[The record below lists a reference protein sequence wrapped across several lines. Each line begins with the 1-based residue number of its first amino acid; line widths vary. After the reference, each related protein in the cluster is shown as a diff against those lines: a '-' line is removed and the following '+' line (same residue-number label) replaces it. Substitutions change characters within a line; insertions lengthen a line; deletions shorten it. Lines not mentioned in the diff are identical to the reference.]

1 MKKAAKADPRL
12 SLLRTILGADWEAE
26 VRFDLLRRWRFDYAS
41 EARKIAIEIEGGV
54 YSRGRHTRP
63 TGFLNDIEK
72 YNAATLQG
80 WRVLR
85 CTPQTFTALLVY
97 VKSFQDKEALSD

>member
-1 MKKAAKADPRL
+1 MKKATKADPRL
-12 SLLRTILGADWEAE
+12 SLLRAILGADWEAE
-26 VRFDLLRRWRFDYAS
+26 VRFDCLRRWRFDYAS
-41 EARKIAIEIEGGV
+41 QSRRIAIEIEGGV

-85 CTPQTFTALLVY
+85 CTPQTFTTLLTQVR
-97 VKSFQDKEALSD
+97 SFQDKEDDDA

>member
-1 MKKAAKADPRL
+1 MKKQPKTDPRL
-12 SLLRTILGADWEAE
+12 SLLRAILGADWEAE
-26 VRFDLLRRWRFDYAS
+26 VRFDPSRRWRFDYAS
-41 EARKIAIEIEGGV
+41 EARRIAIEIEGGV

-63 TGFLNDIEK
+63 KGFLGDIEK

-85 CTPQTFTALLVY
+85 CTPQTFTALLTQVRG
-97 VKSFQDKEALSD
+97 FQDKEDLND

>member
-1 MKKAAKADPRL
+1 MKKAPKTDLRL
-12 SLLRTILGADWEAE
+12 VLIRATLGSDWQAE
-26 VRFDLLRRWRFDYAS
+26 VRFDCVRRWRFDYAS
-41 EARKIAIEIEGGV
+41 QARRIAIEIEGGV

-63 TGFLNDIEK
+63 KGFLGDIDK

-85 CTPQTFTALLVY
+85 CTPQTFTALLTQ
-97 VKSFQDKEALSD
+97 VKWFQDKEDCR

>member
-1 MKKAAKADPRL
+1 MKKAAKTDPRL
-12 SLLRTILGADWEAE
+12 SMLRAILGADWQAE
-26 VRFDLLRRWRFDYAS
+26 VRFDSSRRWRFDYAS
-41 EARKIAIEIEGGV
+41 EARRIAIEIEGGV

-72 YNAATLQG
+72 YNSATLQG

-85 CTPQTFTALLVY
+85 CTPQTFTTLLTQVR
-97 VKSFQDKEALSD
+97 SFQDKEDEDA